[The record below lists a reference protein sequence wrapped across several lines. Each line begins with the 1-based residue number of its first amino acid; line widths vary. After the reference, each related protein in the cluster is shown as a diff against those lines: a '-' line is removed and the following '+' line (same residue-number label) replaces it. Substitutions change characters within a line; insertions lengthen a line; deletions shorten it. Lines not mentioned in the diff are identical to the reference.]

1 MILGRARVLAGPEG
15 RAGPERTEAAS
26 GALPG
31 RGRSVRGG
39 APIAV
44 RIASPVPIMILIAV
58 GREGPG

>member
-15 RAGPERTEAAS
+15 RAGPETEAAS

-44 RIASPVPIMILIAV
+44 RIASLVPIMILIAV